1 MSSKNTMQLINL
13 GLSIMNKVQTMQY
26 RQLRI
31 SNEIKRKAILDQ
43 KTNRGN
49 RESLEIIL
57 DAEVSTSALPQ
68 S

>member
-13 GLSIMNKVQTMQY
+13 GLSIMNKVQTMQH

-43 KTNRGN
+43 KTNRDN
-49 RESLEIIL
+49 RQNLETIL